1 MKYGLIPTT
10 WKTESS
16 KRSLRGPSRDF
27 FSVLFCNKGGTN
39 SLCIGQ
45 QVDLILLVKQLR
57 ASVH

>member
-27 FSVLFCNKGGTN
+27 FRFFFVIKEVRTLCVLDNK
-39 SLCIGQ
+39 
-45 QVDLILLVKQLR
+45 LI
-57 ASVH
+57 